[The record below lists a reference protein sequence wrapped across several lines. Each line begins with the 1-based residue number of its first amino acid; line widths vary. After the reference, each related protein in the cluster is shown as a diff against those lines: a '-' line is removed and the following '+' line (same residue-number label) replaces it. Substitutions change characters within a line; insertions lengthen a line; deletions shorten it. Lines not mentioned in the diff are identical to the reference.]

1 MAIKFNIEKHA
12 IMFPSKILA
21 GHAGEHNLNLRL
33 TADRDNGVVRG
44 VGDWVGFDEY
54 EEANAPAGFSGVIR
68 EQAPDGNWYVEVVN
82 PADAVVIYT
91 PEVIAETYDE
101 RFKDMANFYNP
112 EGKTVHAYVLHKRD
126 IFELSDLGFVG
137 TPAEGKSVTA
147 NSTTGKLVVG
157 A

>member
-1 MAIKFNIEKHA
+1 MIKFSITKHA

>member
-33 TADRDNGVVRG
+33 TANRDNGVVRG

-68 EQAPDGNWYVEVVN
+68 EQAPDGHWYVEVVN

>member
-1 MAIKFNIEKHA
+1 MIKFSITKHA

-44 VGDWVGFDEY
+44 VGDWVAFDEY
-54 EEANAPAGFSGVIR
+54 EEANAPAEFSGVIR
-68 EQAPDGNWYVEVVN
+68 EQAADGNWYVEVVE

-112 EGKTVHAYVLHKRD
+112 EGKTVHAYVLHKKD
-126 IFELSDLGFVG
+126 IFELSDLGF
-137 TPAEGKSVTA
+137 EGKPAAGKTVTA
-147 NSTTGKLVVG
+147 NATTGKLVVG